1 MLVFAKIYNSRNL
14 NVFTNALIV
23 KIPLYIYNSRNLN
36 VFTNLNVKEL
46 TEKSTIVEI

>member
-36 VFTNLNVKEL
+36 VFTNMIQMLFL
-46 TEKSTIVEI
+46 FPSTIVEI

>member
-36 VFTNLNVKEL
+36 VFTNKATLEIPL
-46 TEKSTIVEI
+46 PSTIVEI

>member
-36 VFTNLNVKEL
+36 VFTNQKEKISPYDL
-46 TEKSTIVEI
+46 Q

>member
-36 VFTNLNVKEL
+36 VFTNNEELNEAL
-46 TEKSTIVEI
+46 LSTIVEI